1 MKNTLGIIINN
12 PCKGLA
18 ALTEHRNPLTLPF
31 FARYRLVDF
40 ALSNMVNSDITKI
53 GIIASDK
60 YRSLLDHVGTGQEW
74 GLSRKS
80 QSLFILQGARK
91 IGNVNSRDINL
102 MDFAKNGIVFDR
114 NRARNIL
121 ISTPNIV
128 CRIDYNDLY
137 DDHKK
142 WNADITLVGTK
153 VENDDVDLG
162 SDCIYMHV
170 EEDGRVTEMTIGRR
184 PNSTHHYSAKL
195 IVKRETILE
204 LMETAP
210 DLGEYE
216 MLTLIMEL
224 FDQFDVRCHTFD
236 GYLRRINTI
245 KDYFDTSLELIDTQ
259 MSCELFYGDKI
270 IYTKIKDNHPTLY
283 KDTSCVKCSCVASGS
298 IIHGEIENS
307 VLFRQIVQGKNSKIK
322 NSILMEGCR
331 IGENTELEYVIAD
344 RNVTIGDN
352 VVLKGTP
359 DSPVVLKKET
369 VI

>member
-12 PCKGLA
+12 PCKGLE

-40 ALSNMVNSDITKI
+40 ALSNMVNSNITKI

-91 IGNVNSRDINL
+91 IGHVNSRDINL
-102 MDFAKNGIVFDR
+102 MDFARNEIVFDR
-114 NRARNIL
+114 NRAQNIL

-137 DDHKK
+137 EDHTEWK
-142 WNADITLVGTK
+142 ADITLVGTLCQIGEIK
-153 VENDDVDLG
+153 PDSECL
-162 SDCIYMHV
+162 YMNV
-170 EEDGRVTEMTIGRR
+170 GEDGRVLEMTVGKR
-184 PNSTHHYSAKL
+184 PNSTHQYSGKL
-195 IVKRETILE
+195 IVERDTMLR
-204 LMETAP
+204 LMELAP
-210 DLGEYE
+210 ELGEYE
-216 MLTLIMEL
+216 MLTLVMEL
-224 FDQFDVRCHTFD
+224 FDSFDIRCHTFD
-236 GYLRRINTI
+236 GYLRRINSI

-259 MSCELFYGDKI
+259 ISCELFYGDRI

-283 KDTSCVKCSCVASGS
+283 KDTSHVRGSCVASGS

-307 VLFRQIVQGKNSKIK
+307 VLFRQIVQERGGKIK
-322 NSILMEGCR
+322 NSILMEGCHV
-331 IGENTELEYVIAD
+331 GENTELEYVVAD
-344 RNVTIGDN
+344 RNVTVGNN
-352 VVLKGTP
+352 VVLKGTK